1 MSFDQLAVGAL
12 QRRQTTPSMVADVL
26 RDAIV
31 RGVLKANEPLR
42 QDELAAR
49 FGLSRIPVREALR
62 QLEGEGLVTVRPHR
76 GAVVSPLSADEL
88 RELCEIRGALEVAT
102 LRRAIPYLTEETLA
116 RAQAILEETDQAAD
130 VLEIWSTNN
139 WRFHATLY
147 QPADRPR
154 FLAMIKSLHD
164 NVDRYLRLHVS
175 ILNYRARGQQEHWQ
189 ILDACRRRDEAA
201 ATALLDQHIASVA
214 TLLAEYLADR

>member
-1 MSFDQLAVGAL
+1 VSLEQVAVGSIR
-12 QRRQTTPSMVADVL
+12 QRQTTSTMVADVL

-31 RGVLKANEPLR
+31 RGILKANEPLR
-42 QDELAAR
+42 QDDLAAH

-62 QLEGEGLVTVRPHR
+62 QLEGEGLITVRPHR
-76 GAVVSPLSADEL
+76 GAIVSPLSADEL

-102 LRRAIPYLTEETLA
+102 LRRAIPHMTAETLA
-116 RAQAILEETDQAAD
+116 RAEAILLETDRADD
-130 VLEIWSTNN
+130 VLEIWGANN

-147 QPADRPR
+147 EPANRPR

-175 ILNYRARGQQEHWQ
+175 ILNYKTRGQQEHWQ
-189 ILDACRRRDEAA
+189 IFEACRRGDEAA
-201 ATALLDQHIASVA
+201 AAALLEQHIASVA
-214 TLLAEYLADR
+214 TLLAEYLTDR